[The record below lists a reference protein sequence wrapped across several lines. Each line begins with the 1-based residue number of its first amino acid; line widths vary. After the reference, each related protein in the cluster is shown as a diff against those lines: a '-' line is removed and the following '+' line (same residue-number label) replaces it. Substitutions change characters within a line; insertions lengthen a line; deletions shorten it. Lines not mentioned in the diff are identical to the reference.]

1 MEWIINNWS
10 LIIVVLAVIV
20 YFIMSGKKSV
30 MKWLLFAVT
39 MAEQEMGGGTGKL
52 KLAQVYQDFVA
63 TYPLFSKIVPF
74 AVFSAWVDAVLDE
87 MRHLLET
94 NSEIKKFVEG
104 E

>member
-39 MAEQEMGGGTGKL
+39 MAEREMKSGTGRIKL
-52 KLAQVYQDFVA
+52 VTCYEWFVQR
-63 TYPLFSKIVPF
+63 YPLFSKIVPF

>member
-39 MAEQEMGGGTGKL
+39 MAEQEMGSGTGKI
-52 KLAQVYQDFVA
+52 KLAQVYQDFVTA
-63 TYPLFSKIVPF
+63 YPFFSKIVPF

-94 NSEIKKFVEG
+94 NSDIKKFVEG

>member
-10 LIIVVLAVIV
+10 LIIVILAVIV

-39 MAEQEMGGGTGKL
+39 MAEQEMGSGTGKI

-63 TYPLFSKIVPF
+63 AYPIFSKIVPF

-94 NSEIKKFVEG
+94 NSDIKKFVEG
-104 E
+104 K